1 LIAALEIDGEFLAA
15 DGGQIER
22 EQRIVGHGGCG
33 TGLMGEATRLN
44 NDLLRESAA
53 SRQSHRKIFSVVH

>member
-1 LIAALEIDGEFLAA
+1 LIAAFEIDGEFFAA

-33 TGLMGEATRLN
+33 TGLIREATRWN
-44 NDLLRESAA
+44 NDLLRESPAF
-53 SRQSHRKIFSVVH
+53 RQSRRKNLQRRA